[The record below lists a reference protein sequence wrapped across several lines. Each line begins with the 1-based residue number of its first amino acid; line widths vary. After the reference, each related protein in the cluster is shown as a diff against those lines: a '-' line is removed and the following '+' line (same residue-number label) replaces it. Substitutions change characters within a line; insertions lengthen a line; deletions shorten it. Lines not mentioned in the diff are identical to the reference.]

1 MFATGISSNLNQ
13 GSFRKV
19 VVKNLL
25 SVLILPFLV
34 VAISTPSAVAADET
48 ISVVAP
54 GSVALESVSQTINI
68 TGASLQQTGMSS
80 TQEFFMG
87 ITLKT
92 PATGASLTLVTT
104 TGLTPSYG
112 YTSSNFTNFTT
123 VTFTGTQA
131 NINAALA
138 TLQVATGNGSAT
150 SQIEITATVNVA
162 GLAYNSPT
170 GHFYKGVAANA
181 ITYTAADAAAKASTY
196 QGQRGYLATVTSS
209 QEQDFVN
216 SKVNAQNIWIGGTDA
231 GLEGVWKW
239 DPNGGSPEAGL
250 VFWRAA
256 CTTSKTA
263 TNCATAT
270 TYSASGAKDTSDGL
284 DYEDW
289 CPSGGSNTE
298 PNNADAGRSGEHH
311 LLTKW
316 NQATCWNDYN
326 GANTGG
332 IGGYIIEYGTNS
344 TGGGFTGFSTA
355 IIMSNTQFASAPSTP
370 ETPTVTA
377 GDGRVRITVR
387 PTFTGGGIETTTV
400 TAAPGGATCE
410 VVGGNGFCDI
420 TGLTNGTAYTFTTV
434 SRNSSNTSATSPV
447 SATVTPYPALAI
459 ATPTTGLTSIRNTAF
474 TLTVAATGGVG
485 SKTYAAIGTLPPGL
499 TLNTS
504 TGVISGTPTTVGSY
518 AIQIRA
524 TDADAVVVTTS
535 SFTIVINNPAS
546 LVSAYR
552 IDWAT
557 NTGTGYMNPQYAFIG
572 STVVL
577 ESNILKKDGHSFA
590 GWNTKADGTGTAY
603 TDGGTFKIDSSDVI
617 LYAQW
622 KLVQTKPTIT
632 WATPTAIQEGT
643 ALGATQLNALAS
655 VPGTYTYAPASA
667 ALLPVGKNTIK
678 VSFVPTDPKFESVQ
692 ATVEIEVLAKAKV
705 TWANPAAIVEGA
717 ALGATQLNATA
728 SVPGTFTYAPA
739 AGTVL
744 PVGKNTIKVTF
755 TPTDT
760 RLSAV
765 TAEVSVDVTAK
776 PAVVVPPVTPV
787 KPVEPA
793 PTVITSKQK
802 VYFAMSSFKLD
813 AKAKADLTNLANKA
827 LAAGTN
833 FKVTVV
839 GFTQPTAKDP
849 NFKALANNRAKAA
862 ANFLR
867 SLGVK
872 GSYSINGV
880 GQAPRNVPSS
890 RYAEVTVIVQSK

>member
-1 MFATGISSNLNQ
+1 MIGFLH
-13 GSFRKV
+13 KV
-19 VVKNLL
+19 AKLTLVTLLLPFMIMTL
-25 SVLILPFLV
+25 SVQ
-34 VAISTPSAVAADET
+34 SAQAADET
-48 ISVVAP
+48 ISIVAP
-54 GSVALESVSQTINI
+54 GSISFESVSATIAVS
-68 TGASLQQTGMSS
+68 GVSLQQTGIAAG
-80 TQEFFMG
+80 QEFFMG
-87 ITLKT
+87 ITLKD
-92 PATGASLTLVTT
+92 PATSASLTLGTT

-112 YTSSNFTNFTT
+112 YTAGNFTNFTT
-123 VTFTGTQA
+123 VTFTGTQV

-138 TLQVATGNGSAT
+138 TLQLATGNGSAT
-150 SQIEITATVNVA
+150 SQIEVTATVNVV

-170 GHFYKGVAANA
+170 GHFYKGVASNG
-181 ITYTAADAAAKASTY
+181 ITYTAADTAAKASTY

-216 SKVNAQNIWIGGTDA
+216 SKVNAQNIWIGGTDT

-239 DPNGGSPEAGL
+239 DPNGGSPEAGK

-263 TNCATAT
+263 TTCPTAT

-284 DYEDW
+284 DFEAW
-289 CPSGGSNTE
+289 CPINSAKTE
-298 PNNADAGRSGEHH
+298 PNNADAGRGGEHH

-316 NQATCWNDYN
+316 NSGTCWNDYN
-326 GANTGG
+326 GANGSG
-332 IGGYIIEYGTNS
+332 IGGYVIEYGNNT
-344 TGGGFTGFSTA
+344 TGAGFTGFSTA
-355 IIMSNTQFASAPSTP
+355 IIMSATQFAAAPSTP

-377 GDGRVRITVR
+377 GDGQVRITVR

-400 TAAPGGATCE
+400 TASPGGATCI

-447 SATVTPYPALAI
+447 SDPATPFPALAVT
-459 ATPTTGLTSIRNTAF
+459 TPTTGLTVVKGTAYS
-474 TLTVAATGGVG
+474 LTISATGGVG
-485 SKTYAAIGTLPPGL
+485 AKTFAVIGTLPAGI

-504 TGVISGTPTTVGSY
+504 TGVLSGTPTTVGTSS
-518 AIQIRA
+518 IQIRV
-524 TDADAVVVTTS
+524 TDADSTVVTTS

-557 NTGTGYMNPQYAFIG
+557 NTGTGYMNPQYAFNG

-577 ESNILKKDGHSFA
+577 DRNILKKEGYSFA
-590 GWNTKADGTGTAY
+590 GWNTKADGSGTAY
-603 TDGGTFKIDSSDVI
+603 ADGGSFSIDTSDVI

-622 KLVQTKPTIT
+622 KLIQTKPAIT
-632 WATPTAIQEGT
+632 WATPTSIQEGT
-643 ALGATQLNALAS
+643 ALSAIQLNASAS
-655 VPGTYTYAPASA
+655 VSGTYTYSPGSA
-667 ALLPVGKNTIK
+667 ALLPVGKNTLK
-678 VSFVPTDPKFESVQ
+678 VTFIPTDAKFETVQ
-692 ATVEIEVLAKAKV
+692 ATVDIEVLAKAKV
-705 TWANPAAIVEGA
+705 TWANPASIIEGA
-717 ALGATQLNATA
+717 ALSGTQLNATA
-728 SVPGTFTYAPA
+728 SVPGTFTYAPP

-744 PVGKNTIKVTF
+744 PIGKNTIKVTF

-765 TAEVSVDVTAK
+765 SAEVSIDVTAK
-776 PAVVVPPVTPV
+776 PAVVVPPTPPT
-787 KPVEPA
+787 PVEPA

-802 VYFAMSSFKLD
+802 VYFALSSFALN

-827 LAAGTN
+827 LAAGTS

-849 NFKALANNRAKAA
+849 NFKTLANNRAKAA

-880 GQAPRNVPSS
+880 GQASRNVPAS